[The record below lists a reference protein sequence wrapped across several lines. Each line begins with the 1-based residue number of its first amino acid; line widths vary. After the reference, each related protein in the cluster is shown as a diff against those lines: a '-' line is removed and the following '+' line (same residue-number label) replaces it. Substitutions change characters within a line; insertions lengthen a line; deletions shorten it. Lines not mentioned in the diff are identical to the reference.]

1 MPTKV
6 AGATTAKKVAST
18 TSTTTPKGEKVLVI
32 APALQRH
39 IKAIRE
45 NRDLEKIAKSAVSV
59 ARETLLTALGEIT
72 QNTIGTDAKGKRL
85 VSIKLIPSSE
95 KIEWETLAEND
106 PELYQNVRKML
117 ADYITPKGQG
127 KPQIRVDVI

>member
-6 AGATTAKKVAST
+6 AESTTAKKVAST
-18 TSTTTPKGEKVLVI
+18 TTPKGEKVVVV

-45 NRDLEKIAKSAVSV
+45 NRDLEKVAKSGVSV
-59 ARETLLTALGEIT
+59 ARATLLDNLGEIT

-85 VSIKLIPSSE
+85 VSIKLIPSPE

-117 ADYITPKGQG
+117 GDYITPKGQG

>member
-1 MPTKV
+1 MPNKV
-6 AGATTAKKVAST
+6 SESTTAKKVAST
-18 TSTTTPKGEKVLVI
+18 STTSTPKGEKIIVI
-32 APALQRH
+32 APTLQRH

-45 NRDLEKIAKSAVSV
+45 NRDLEKVAKSAVSV
-59 ARETLLTALGEIT
+59 ARATLLDTLGEIT

-85 VSIKLIPSSE
+85 VSIKLVPSPE
-95 KIEWETLAEND
+95 KINWESLAEAD